1 MMPYECTLPQ
11 AGRRVAML
19 ARVLTLHWTLLV
31 IVLSALA
38 AALMSRPGVWGLAGA
53 TVYAGG
59 QLLTFLSG
67 EAAEDARAVRMA
79 WWRFGMAVFFGFV
92 AAEGFGPTIATFA
105 HDRVQPQAV
114 WLVVGLAVNGA
125 WPAFEKALGQR
136 AGRILDAIF
145 GGRK

>member
-1 MMPYECTLPQ
+1 
-11 AGRRVAML
+11 ML
-19 ARVLTLHWTLLV
+19 TAF
-31 IVLSALA
+31 LA
-38 AALMSRPGVWGLAGA
+38 FLMARPGLWGLAGSL
-53 TVYAGG
+53 VYAGG
-59 QLLTFLSG
+59 QLVAFLSG
-67 EAAEDARAVRMA
+67 EGADNARAARMA
-79 WWRFGMAVFFGFV
+79 WWRFWIAIFFGFI
-92 AAEGFGPTIATFA
+92 AAEGFGPSIAAVT